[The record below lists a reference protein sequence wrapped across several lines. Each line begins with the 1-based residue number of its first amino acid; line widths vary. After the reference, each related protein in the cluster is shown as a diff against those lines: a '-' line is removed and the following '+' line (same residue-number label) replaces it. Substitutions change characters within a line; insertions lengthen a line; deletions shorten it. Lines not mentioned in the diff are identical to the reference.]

1 MNVIVKVEVIQV
13 INIKKEIHLH
23 HNQKIQ
29 DRIYLSLISNLAQQ
43 KNN

>member
-13 INIKKEIHLH
+13 INIKKEIHLL

-29 DRIYLSLISNLAQQ
+29 VL
-43 KNN
+43 